1 MRNINNDL
9 TLKRNYL
16 NKYRFLINEYELVK
30 RGEHSQF
37 KFAKDFYAAH
47 DTDPRYEAIACYTGR
62 KCIASL
68 YSSRLPHCVRNDTKY
83 DYNIPLTTPPSAL
96 KAAPFVADDNGLA
109 T

>member
-37 KFAKDFYAAH
+37 KFAKTFMQ
-47 DTDPRYEAIACYTGR
+47 
-62 KCIASL
+62 L
-68 YSSRLPHCVRNDTKY
+68 M
-83 DYNIPLTTPPSAL
+83 IPTQ
-96 KAAPFVADDNGLA
+96 GLF
-109 T
+109 